1 MNLTLSVKEDV
12 LKRARA
18 AARARGTSVNQLVRE
33 FLESLGGL
41 SEPERE
47 VAELR
52 RLSNE
57 GKGRSRG
64 RKFDR
69 DEIHARS

>member
-18 AARARGTSVNQLVRE
+18 VARARGTSVNQLVRE
-33 FLESLGGL
+33 FLASLGGL
-41 SEPERE
+41 SDPQRE
-47 VAELR
+47 MEEFR
-52 RLSNE
+52 RLSEE
-57 GKGRSRG
+57 GGGRSRG
-64 RKFDR
+64 WKFDR

>member
-12 LKRARA
+12 LKKARA

-41 SEPERE
+41 GEPERE
-47 VAELR
+47 IDEFR
-52 RLSNE
+52 RLSE
-57 GKGRSRG
+57 SAGGRSRG
-64 RKFDR
+64 WEFDR
-69 DEIHARS
+69 DEIHGRT